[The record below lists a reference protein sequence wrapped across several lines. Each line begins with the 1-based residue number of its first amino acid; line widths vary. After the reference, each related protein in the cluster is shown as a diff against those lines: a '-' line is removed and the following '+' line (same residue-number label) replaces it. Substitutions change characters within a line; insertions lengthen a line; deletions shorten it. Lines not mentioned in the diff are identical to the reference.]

1 MNTLLNEI
9 QSIPGIV
16 GCFVYSLNHGVRMNN
31 LPPVFKDANLK
42 KVGSV
47 IDKIY
52 QSTNLASENVTEL
65 VLYYA
70 ESTIMA
76 RLIGETAYLIVLC
89 DPSLNQNLLTM
100 TINMIADKIKLIAE
114 NMDILQGGSDPSVN
128 AGPTGLLN
136 PEKSDGILN
145 VSHMSSQL
153 RGMQAALLKI
163 MGPMSKIIF
172 KEAVE
177 TWSGM
182 GEPSISTLPDLVEIL
197 LNEINDSE
205 KEAKYLKMITPYL
218 EDN

>member
-1 MNTLLNEI
+1 
-9 QSIPGIV
+9 
-16 GCFVYSLNHGVRMNN
+16 
-31 LPPVFKDANLK
+31 
-42 KVGSV
+42 
-47 IDKIY
+47 
-52 QSTNLASENVTEL
+52 
-65 VLYYA
+65 
-70 ESTIMA
+70 
-76 RLIGETAYLIVLC
+76 
-89 DPSLNQNLLTM
+89 
-100 TINMIADKIKLIAE
+100 MIADKIKLIAE

>member
-1 MNTLLNEI
+1 
-9 QSIPGIV
+9 
-16 GCFVYSLNHGVRMNN
+16 MNN